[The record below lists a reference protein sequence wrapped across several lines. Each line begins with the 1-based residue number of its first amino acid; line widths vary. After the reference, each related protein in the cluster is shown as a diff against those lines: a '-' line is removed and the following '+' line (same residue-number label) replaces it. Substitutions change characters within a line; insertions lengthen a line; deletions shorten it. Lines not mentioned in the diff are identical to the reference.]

1 MTNLVTAND
10 IEKTETF
17 KKLEKFKQN
26 LIVKKENR
34 AILENALIH
43 YRQTGV
49 LLPQIG
55 ANNLKILKEIIDEAK
70 PQELDFKFYQHT
82 ENKIAN
88 QEHFENNKREFSK
101 QCKIVYEA
109 LLRGERLTTTEALL
123 KYQIGDLRRRI
134 KDLKYIWNI
143 PVQDEYVKGKFKEY
157 YLNN

>member
-17 KKLEKFKQN
+17 KKLEKFRQN

-55 ANNLKILKEIIDEAK
+55 ANNLKILKEIIDE
-70 PQELDFKFYQHT
+70 P
-82 ENKIAN
+82 
-88 QEHFENNKREFSK
+88 
-101 QCKIVYEA
+101 
-109 LLRGERLTTTEALL
+109 
-123 KYQIGDLRRRI
+123 
-134 KDLKYIWNI
+134 
-143 PVQDEYVKGKFKEY
+143 
-157 YLNN
+157 

>member
-1 MTNLVTAND
+1 MTNMVTAND

-55 ANNLKILKEIIDEAK
+55 ANNLKILKEIIDE
-70 PQELDFKFYQHT
+70 P
-82 ENKIAN
+82 
-88 QEHFENNKREFSK
+88 
-101 QCKIVYEA
+101 
-109 LLRGERLTTTEALL
+109 
-123 KYQIGDLRRRI
+123 
-134 KDLKYIWNI
+134 
-143 PVQDEYVKGKFKEY
+143 
-157 YLNN
+157 

>member
-43 YRQTGV
+43 YKQTGV

-55 ANNLKILKEIIDEAK
+55 ANNLKILKEIIDE
-70 PQELDFKFYQHT
+70 P
-82 ENKIAN
+82 
-88 QEHFENNKREFSK
+88 
-101 QCKIVYEA
+101 
-109 LLRGERLTTTEALL
+109 
-123 KYQIGDLRRRI
+123 
-134 KDLKYIWNI
+134 
-143 PVQDEYVKGKFKEY
+143 
-157 YLNN
+157 